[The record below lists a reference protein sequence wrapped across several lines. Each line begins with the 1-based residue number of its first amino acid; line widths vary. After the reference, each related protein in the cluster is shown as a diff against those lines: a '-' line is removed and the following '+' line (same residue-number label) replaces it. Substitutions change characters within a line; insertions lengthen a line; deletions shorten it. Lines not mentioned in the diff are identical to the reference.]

1 MLQATRVIQALEEY
15 AKAVPEVPLRYSEY
29 SEDERYGIIVIVPQ
43 NFDMVPPLVR
53 AVAYAEIEKLMIKL
67 MYMETN
73 PIIKIGTHFV

>member
-15 AKAVPEVPLRYSEY
+15 AKAVPEVPLRYSE
-29 SEDERYGIIVIVPQ
+29 DEGYGIIVLVPQ

-53 AVAYAEIEKLMIKL
+53 AVAYAEIEKLMVKL
-67 MYMETN
+67 TYMKTN